1 VKRPAGPLHA
11 LSVVVTPNYWRQVRG
26 AAGAGITKGFPRPRR
41 RKGMVMVSEAGQP
54 IPSYWKTIAAKFAHM
69 VATRDMPG
77 GSEKDIEAG
86 AARLLAHAIEMER
99 PRV

>member
-1 VKRPAGPLHA
+1 
-11 LSVVVTPNYWRQVRG
+11 
-26 AAGAGITKGFPRPRR
+26 
-41 RKGMVMVSEAGQP
+41 MVSEAGQP